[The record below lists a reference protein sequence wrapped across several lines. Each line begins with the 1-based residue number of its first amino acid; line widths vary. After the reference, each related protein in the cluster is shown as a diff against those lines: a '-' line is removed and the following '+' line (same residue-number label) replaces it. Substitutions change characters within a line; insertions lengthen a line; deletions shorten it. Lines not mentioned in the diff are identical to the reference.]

1 MNTNSQIFLY
11 DQIQSKFI
19 DKTNDISNISEASN
33 KYIIEF
39 NNGKKYT
46 YGKNKVRFYQPTHL
60 SEKAKTILEYFNAIV
75 ATGKIQSFDIPIED
89 IDQKQVESNNETLQK
104 ILAYALKTINT
115 ESDSLLNYYLNNRT
129 PIGRGTPQHLIFPF
143 GCNASQKKA
152 VETSL
157 SNNIS
162 IIEGPPGTGKTQ
174 TILNIIANLIMQNKT
189 IAVVSNNNSAVKN
202 IEEKLQ
208 NQNYTMVLAALGN
221 HENVISFFNNQQEIS
236 LNSNWKLE
244 AESRKTNLNRVKE
257 LSAIINELFQY
268 ENELAILRT
277 KLSDAEVE
285 FEHLKN
291 ESLLSLKQIRFLD
304 NLFFR
309 KWNARKALHFKMF
322 IEERLFNDTLKSI
335 IAKAQLLFQYGVWKQ
350 QDLLK
355 SIDILPMY
363 ANHLFYRLFIVEVQ
377 KQISDREEWLSS
389 HNKEAIVEEYIQL
402 SKKLFNNKLYDKYYK
417 IKYPT
422 FDETNY
428 KSEFNKFVKRYPI
441 ISSSTYSLPNSVP
454 HNYLFDYLI
463 IDEASQVDIITAS
476 LCFSCCRNAII
487 IGDSLQLTHIVDNE
501 KKNIS
506 NALYENKSIPEA
518 YNYVKHN
525 ILSSLKILY
534 STKLPT
540 VMLREHYRCHPLIIG
555 FCNRKF
561 YNNELIIMTQD
572 QESPFKIIESN
583 IGGEHYGKEKGIF
596 NNRQIEI
603 TANFLNTLALEQY
616 SQIGIITPYKLH
628 KEELQ
633 LKLSHKIEIDTIHKF
648 QGREKNI
655 IILNTVRNN
664 INVFL
669 DDPRLVNV
677 AVSRAVK
684 KFILVKPKSM
694 SLPYGSNIGDLVR
707 YIIYHSP
714 KDAIIQ
720 SKIHS
725 IFDILYKEY
734 WKEKLL
740 YQKKTIKREGS
751 IAENRTYD
759 TISEIKN
766 IPDFRSIEIAREYLL
781 ADLVKHADELSD
793 NEIYY
798 IKHRA
803 RLDFLLYSSI
813 NNAAIL
819 AIEVDGVTNH
829 RFDEEQIRRDKLKN
843 HILEC
848 IGLPILRLSTDESNE
863 KERIVTKLK
872 EAMKVESNIYIKG

>member
-11 DQIQSKFI
+11 DQYHSKFI
-19 DKTNDISNISEASN
+19 DKTNDIISISETQN
-33 KYIIEF
+33 KYIIAF
-39 NNGKKYT
+39 SNGRKYT
-46 YGKNKVRFYQPTHL
+46 YGKDKVRFAQPTQL
-60 SEKAKTILEYFNAIV
+60 SEKGKVILEYFKAIV
-75 ATGKIQSFDIPIED
+75 TAGKIQNFNIPIED
-89 IDQKQVESNNETLQK
+89 IDKEKVESDNETLQK
-104 ILAYALKTINT
+104 ILTYALKTINT
-115 ESDSLLNYYLNNRT
+115 ENDSLLNYYLNNRPPT
-129 PIGRGTPQHLIFPF
+129 GRSVPNHFIFPF

-152 VETSL
+152 VEMSL

-208 NQNYTMVLAALGN
+208 KQNYHIVLAALGN
-221 HENVISFFNNQQEIS
+221 HKNVTNFFNNQQEIT

-244 AESRKTNLNRVKE
+244 TESRKTNLNRVKE
-257 LSAIINELFQY
+257 LSSTINELFQY

-277 KLSDAEVE
+277 KLSDAEIE
-285 FEHLKN
+285 FEHLKD
-291 ESLLSLKQIRFLD
+291 ESLLTLKQIIYLD
-304 NLFFR
+304 KLFFR
-309 KWNARKALHFKMF
+309 KWSARKALHFKMF
-322 IEERLFNDTLKSI
+322 IEDRLFNDSLKSI
-335 IAKAQLLFQYGVWKQ
+335 IAKAQLLFQYGVWQ
-350 QDLLK
+350 QRDLLK

-363 ANHLFYRLFIVEVQ
+363 ANHLFYRLFITEAQ
-377 KQISDREEWLSS
+377 KQIRDREEWLSS
-389 HNKEAIVEEYIQL
+389 HNKEFIVEEYIQL
-402 SKKLFNNKLYDKYYK
+402 SKSLFNNKIYDKYYQT
-417 IKYPT
+417 KYPT

-428 KSEFNKFVKRYPI
+428 KLEFNKFIERYPT
-441 ISSSTYSLPNSVP
+441 ISSSTYSLPNSIP
-454 HNYLFDYLI
+454 CDYLFDYLI

-501 KKNIS
+501 KKYLS
-506 NALYENKSIPEA
+506 NTLHESNSIPEA

-534 STKLPT
+534 SNQLPT

-572 QESPFKIIESN
+572 QKPPFKIIESN

-603 TANFLNTLALEQY
+603 TANFLNTLTPEQY

-633 LKLSHKIEIDTIHKF
+633 LQLSHEIEIDTIHKF
-648 QGREKNI
+648 QGREKDI
-655 IILNTVRNN
+655 IIFNTVRNN

-669 DDPRLVNV
+669 DDPRLINV

-684 KFILVKPKSM
+684 RFILVKPKSM
-694 SLPYGSNIGDLVR
+694 SIPYGSNIGDLVR

-720 SKIHS
+720 SKIRS

-734 WKEKLL
+734 WKEKRL
-740 YQKKTIKREGS
+740 YQKKIEKREGS
-751 IAENRTYD
+751 IAENITYD
-759 TISEIKN
+759 AILEIKN
-766 IPDFRSIEIAREYLL
+766 IPDFLSIETTREYLL
-781 ADLVKHADELSD
+781 ADLIKHSDELSD
-793 NEIYY
+793 DEIYY

-819 AIEVDGVTNH
+819 AIEVDGVANH

-848 IGLPILRLSTDESNE
+848 IGLPILRLSTDGSNE
-863 KERIVTKLK
+863 KERIITKLK